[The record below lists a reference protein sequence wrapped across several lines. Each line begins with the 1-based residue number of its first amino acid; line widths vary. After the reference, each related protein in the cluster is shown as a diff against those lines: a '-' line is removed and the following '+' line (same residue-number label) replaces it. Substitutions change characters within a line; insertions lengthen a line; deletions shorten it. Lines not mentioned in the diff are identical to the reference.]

1 MIKNKPVFNLT
12 PEELEIEAEFERGE
26 VKSIV
31 ATDADKAHFAAM
43 ARYTQQKTKAINIRI
58 SEKNLVKVKAAAA
71 RNGVSYQT
79 FISSL
84 IQKNT

>member
-12 PEELEIEAEFERGE
+12 PEEFEIEAEFEHGK
-26 VKSIV
+26 VVSIP
-31 ATDADKAHFAAM
+31 ATDADRAHFATM
-43 ARYTQQKTKAINIRI
+43 ARYTLEKTKAINIRI

-71 RNGVSYQT
+71 RDGVSYQT